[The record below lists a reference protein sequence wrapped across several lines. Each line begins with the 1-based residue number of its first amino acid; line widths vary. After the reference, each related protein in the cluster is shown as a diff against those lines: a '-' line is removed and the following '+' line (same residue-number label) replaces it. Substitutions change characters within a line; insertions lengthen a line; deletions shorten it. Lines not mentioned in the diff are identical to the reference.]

1 MTVDIVS
8 TDLISERRRQRILFL
23 AIIISILF
31 HILLFWILKQ
41 ENLFNFKTT
50 KTEKEPPQEL
60 TFTFPENKPVPEKPR
75 EVVQNMNENEVIP
88 KQSNLLS
95 DRSSEARNPEKSDKT
110 GAAPKSTG
118 NVNLNNL
125 STPMVRKRAFTPTRR
140 FNRKAL
146 TGESSR
152 KTADEEKRES
162 QKQTSSQSEAS
173 IGSNQMMNQKNFS
186 VEEVGALTLSTYK
199 WKWAPYI
206 NALKNKLSYVWAAP
220 AAYYQLGLIHGYT
233 IIALEIDK
241 DGNLL
246 NMKTLKHV
254 GHSSLKISSEE
265 AIRAL
270 FKFKPLPDDFPDET
284 LTITAKLIYPNLRT
298 GR

>member
-8 TDLISERRRQRILFL
+8 TDLITERRRQRILFL
-23 AIIISILF
+23 AIILSIVF
-31 HILLFWILKQ
+31 HILLFWILQQ
-41 ENLFNFKTT
+41 ENIFAIKSVKAKN
-50 KTEKEPPQEL
+50 EPPQEL
-60 TFTFPENKPVPEKPR
+60 TFTFPENKPPPEKPR
-75 EVVQNMNENEVIP
+75 EIVQNMNENEVIP

-95 DRSSEARNPEKSDKT
+95 DRNSEARNPEKSDKT
-110 GAAPKSTG
+110 GMAPKSTG

-125 STPMVRKRAFTPTRR
+125 STPMVRKRAFTPARR
-140 FNRKAL
+140 FSSKAL
-146 TGESSR
+146 TGESNR
-152 KTADEEKRES
+152 KEVEEERSES

-173 IGSNQMMNQKNFS
+173 MGSNQMMNQKNFS

-241 DGNLL
+241 SGNLL
-246 NMKTLKHV
+246 NMKTLKHA

>member
-1 MTVDIVS
+1 VDIAS
-8 TDLISERRRQRILFL
+8 TEIVNEKRRQRILL
-23 AIIISILF
+23 IAIVLSVLF
-31 HILLFWILKQ
+31 HLLFFWLIQQ
-41 ENLFNFKTT
+41 EDLFKFKTV
-50 KTEKEPPQEL
+50 KKDVEPPQEL
-60 TFTFPENKPVPEKPR
+60 TFTFPENKPVKEKPR
-75 EVVQNMNENEVIP
+75 EVVQNMNENEVVP

-95 DRSSEARNPEKSDKT
+95 DRNSEARNPVKSDT
-110 GAAPKSTG
+110 RGAAPKSTG

-125 STPMVRKRAFTPTRR
+125 STPMIRKRAFTPARR
-140 FNRKAL
+140 FSSKAL

-152 KTADEEKRES
+152 KPLEEQQRDS
-162 QKQTSSQSEAS
+162 QKQTSTQSEATM
-173 IGSNQMMNQKNFS
+173 GSNQMMNQQKFS

-199 WKWAPYI
+199 WDWAPYI

-233 IIALEIDK
+233 IIAFEIDR
-241 DGNLL
+241 DGNLIK
-246 NMKTLKHV
+246 MKTLKHV
-254 GHSSLKISSEE
+254 GHNSLKVSSEE